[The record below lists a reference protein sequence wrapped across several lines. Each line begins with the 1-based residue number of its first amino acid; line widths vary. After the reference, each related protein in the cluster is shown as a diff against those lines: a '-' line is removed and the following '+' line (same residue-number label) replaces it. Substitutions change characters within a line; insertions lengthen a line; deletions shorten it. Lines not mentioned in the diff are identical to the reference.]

1 MEKII
6 LKIGDN
12 VELWNGSFGE
22 VVGLESPMIT
32 IINPNTYP
40 QTFHKVNIKTINGV
54 YYDGRDVSF

>member
-1 MEKII
+1 MRKII

-32 IINPNTYP
+32 ITNPNTYP
-40 QTFHKVNIKTINGV
+40 QTFHKMNIKTINGV
-54 YYDGRDVSF
+54 EYDGRDVSF